1 MEVILTRNDVVFLTL
16 YYTLA
21 ITLSSLIVYKIR
33 YPFYKLRHLP
43 PSNKM
48 RWQTVSATFLLHLF
62 IMPIAFAIM
71 PFYDSYGNG
80 TEMVVIISF
89 SLAAFLAVLYTL
101 WYFVNHKLYAGLDLT
116 IILLLTMYLNIPLH
130 RMEMSEELYFKAWL
144 NASFVTYL
152 CFMMVAYAVLGI
164 MEFSTHIFPNSWEVL
179 KEMWNGDEKKER
191 R

>member
-1 MEVILTRNDVVFLTL
+1 
-16 YYTLA
+16 
-21 ITLSSLIVYKIR
+21 
-33 YPFYKLRHLP
+33 
-43 PSNKM
+43 
-48 RWQTVSATFLLHLF
+48 
-62 IMPIAFAIM
+62 M
-71 PFYDSYGNG
+71 PFYDSYGNE

-89 SLAAFLAVLYTL
+89 SLAALLAALYTL
-101 WYFVNHKLYAGLDLT
+101 WYFVNHILYAGLDLT

-144 NASFVTYL
+144 SASTITYL
-152 CFMMVAYAVLGI
+152 SFIMVVSSVLGI